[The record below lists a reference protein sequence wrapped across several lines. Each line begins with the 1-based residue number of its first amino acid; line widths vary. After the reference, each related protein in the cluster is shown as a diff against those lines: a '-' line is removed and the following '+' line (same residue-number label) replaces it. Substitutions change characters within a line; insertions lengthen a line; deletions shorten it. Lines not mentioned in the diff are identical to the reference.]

1 MIFIALRTKLCSTVC
16 LLQVITVLVAAA
28 AGLAALILLCCG
40 VLGLYDRWAGVEY
53 VEREPQPRPAHQR
66 RDTNR

>member
-1 MIFIALRTKLCSTVC
+1 M
-16 LLQVITVLVAAA
+16 ITVLVAVA